1 MWHYPTVHGQV
12 SRELPM
18 KNHPWSDLGDAFA
31 YMVGGIT
38 PQPVVETKPLTVITD
53 FDPRDTFAPWGMR

>member
-1 MWHYPTVHGQV
+1 
-12 SRELPM
+12 M

-53 FDPRDTFAPWGMR
+53 FDPRDTFAPRGMR